1 MSGLVGAVVRV
12 LHSVDAR
19 ASRLVGALADARI
32 PGRLRS
38 PIYRTFARAV
48 GADLSECLLPLE
60 AHPSLGAFFV
70 RRLATGARAIARDE
84 DALVSP
90 CDGRVQEV
98 GRVERGSLLQAKGHS
113 YSLAELTDGVVN
125 AADWEGASVWT
136 LYLSPK
142 DYHRVHSPDAAS
154 LVAVRWIAGARHS
167 VAPAVLARRMV
178 FPRNERCVMQMQ
190 SARGPLLLVMVGARN
205 VSRIRVVGVEPNES
219 GALARPRAFARG
231 EELARFELGSTVVL
245 LAPPGKS
252 RPTPTLVPGRAVRL
266 GEVIGRWVGEPR

>member
-38 PIYRTFARAV
+38 PIFRTFARAV

-70 RRLATGARAIARDE
+70 RRLASGARTIAQDA

-98 GRVERGSLLQAKGHS
+98 GSVERGSLVQAKGHS
-113 YSLAELTDGVVN
+113 YSLAEFTDGMVDV
-125 AADWEGASVWT
+125 AEWEGASVWT

-142 DYHRVHSPDAAS
+142 DYHRVHAPDAAS
-154 LVAVRWIAGARHS
+154 LVAVRWIPGARHS
-167 VAPAVLARRMV
+167 VAPAVLARRLV
-178 FPRNERCVMQMQ
+178 FPRNERCVMQMET
-190 SARGPLLLVMVGARN
+190 SRGPLLLVMVGARN
-205 VSRIRVVGVEPNES
+205 VSRIRVVGVEPTVN
-219 GALARPRAFARG
+219 GRLGRPRNFARG

-252 RPTPTLVPGRAVRL
+252 RPTPTLVPGRPVRL
-266 GEVIGRWVGEPR
+266 GELIGRWIAEPR